1 MIVDSSALV
10 AIVRDE
16 SDAADYA
23 TALAGAPAVAIS
35 AVNWTEAAIVVDSA
49 RDPAASRRFDELV
62 RVARIEVVAVT
73 PEQATTARQ
82 AYRDFGRGSGH
93 RARLNFGDCFAY
105 ALASTTGR
113 PLLFKGDDFT
123 HTDLRSAGER
133 PLTL

>member
-10 AIVRDE
+10 AIVRNE

-23 TALAGAPAVAIS
+23 AALANAPAVAMS

-49 RDPAASRRFDELV
+49 RDPAASRRFDELI
-62 RVARIEVVAVT
+62 RVARIDVVAVT

-93 RARLNFGDCFAY
+93 RAGLNFGDCFAY

-113 PLLFKGDDFT
+113 PLLFKGNDFT
-123 HTDLRSAGER
+123 HTDLTSA
-133 PLTL
+133 L

>member
-16 SDAADYA
+16 SDAMEYA
-23 TALAGAPAVAIS
+23 TALAEAAAAAIS
-35 AVNWTEAAIVVDSA
+35 AVNWMEAAIVVDSA

-62 RVARIEVVAVT
+62 RLARLEVVAVT

-82 AYRDFGRGSGH
+82 AYRDFGKGSGH
-93 RARLNFGDCFAY
+93 RAGLNFGDCFAY

-113 PLLFKGDDFT
+113 PLLFKGNEFT
-123 HTDLRSAGER
+123 HTDLRSAR
-133 PLTL
+133 

>member
-10 AIVRDE
+10 AIVRNE

-23 TALAGAPAVAIS
+23 AALANAPAVAMS

-49 RDPAASRRFDELV
+49 RDPAASRRFDELI
-62 RVARIEVVAVT
+62 RVARIDVVAVT

-93 RARLNFGDCFAY
+93 RAGLNFGDCFAY
-105 ALASTTGR
+105 ALASATGR
-113 PLLFKGDDFT
+113 PLLFKGNDFT
-123 HTDLRSAGER
+123 HTDLTSA
-133 PLTL
+133 L